1 MIADFKKTLKLLG
14 FKPGKDKDCLQ
25 KAYSVGQ
32 SVTVNFAQQKIDY
45 GNKIQVDDRSVTNF
59 SQPENLVV
67 LECVDRLL
75 VKGYQPEHILLQ
87 KRWPLGRTGKSGIA
101 DIIVRGRD
109 GQTLLIIECK
119 TWGAEFDK
127 EKARMNK
134 DGGQLFSYFQQDKSA
149 AFLCLYASGVEK
161 EKIEWHNVLVDVRDR
176 EEHRKRE
183 DKNGKRFV
191 YRNAN
196 DVPGLME
203 VWENRSEK
211 MFLSSGIFERGIEA
225 YSPGF
230 EPIKIRDL
238 SEFSDEDTGKVYGVF
253 EEVLRHNNISD
264 RSNAFNRVISLILA
278 KIVDEDK
285 KAGDTADF
293 QILEGDIAET
303 VQERLETLHSRAMR
317 DYLKEEVVNH
327 TESEIDEIVSH
338 FPRQE
343 AQKEIRK
350 VMREL
355 KFYKNNEFAF
365 KEVYNERLFRE
376 NAKVLFE
383 VVRLFSPYRFRYG
396 RKAQF
401 LGDFFELMLES
412 GYKQTEGQF
421 FTPTPI
427 ARFIVSS
434 LPLRKII
441 EGKLRRGESDFLPY
455 VVDYACGSGHFLT
468 EAIEKIQSIIERDI
482 AGIFAGLSDSRSG
495 RLDANFADYEKS
507 TRWAGDYIFGVEKD
521 YRLARTSQVSCFMHG
536 DGDANIVFGDGLI
549 HYEKEEEG
557 QRLPKRGF
565 DVLVANP
572 PYSIKDFRQHL
583 RGVAEDDYELL
594 RHIGASSDDIEVLFL
609 ERAAQLLQPGGVAGI
624 FMPSSIL
631 ANSGVYRHARELMLR
646 YFEVTAIAEF
656 GGETFA
662 KTGTNTVILFLRRR
676 ENKYAENCRCIA
688 EDFIRDGTP
697 RPEDFA
703 DSESAYSAYT
713 AHRGFDLADYK
724 TFVARAPGEAILQ
737 SAFYKSLRETFES
750 GKELKS
756 LKSRVSFR
764 QLSAGD
770 RKREIDA
777 AFFDWALARETEKFF
792 AYLLCHRLIDS
803 DGGGRAFAP
812 QQTLII
818 KSGATP
824 AERKNFLG
832 YSFSERRGYKGIE
845 LTTDENGKHITKLY
859 DADDDDNPRKIN
871 AHIRRAFLR
880 ESIGAIDSELAENLR
895 AIDLHSAIDFEAA
908 DFEFRINLQE
918 SKRTAVQS
926 KWPTAKLGD
935 ICEIKIGGTPHRN
948 HQEFWRDGKNLWLS
962 IAEMDGNVVV
972 DTKEKINDLGVEKS
986 NAKLVKKGTTLLS
999 FKLSIGKTAIAGR
1012 DLYTN
1017 EAIAA
1022 LSPKDKRAVLDGY
1035 LFAVF
1040 NARYVG
1046 LESIGLKAFGKSLNS
1061 RNLREIEIPLPPIS
1075 IQREIISEFDAIDFD
1090 AEKHRREI
1098 TRLENDIAEIHKKI
1112 IAVSHPSVMIGELCT
1127 AQSGGTPLRR
1137 KKHYYGGGIPWAKIS
1152 DIEASDGIVNKT
1164 EDTLTPEG
1172 LKIIGGRL
1180 FPAGSVLLAMY
1191 ASVGK
1196 VAIAGIELATNQ
1208 AILILNTKDA
1218 KRLNNQYLAFWL
1230 MSQKEEIASHA
1241 HGSIQMN
1248 LSATIVKNLHMPL
1261 PPIVEQN
1268 KTVEKVRRLDADIK
1282 AAQTRIAQAQPKKKA
1297 VLAKWL

>member
-211 MFLSSGIFERGIEA
+211 IFLSSGIFERGIEA

-383 VVRLFSPYRFRYG
+383 VVRLFAPYRFRYG

-609 ERAAQLLQPGGVAGI
+609 ERAAQLLQPDGVAGI

-703 DSESAYSAYT
+703 DSESAYSTYA

-777 AFFDWALARETEKFF
+777 AFFDWALVRETEKFF

-859 DADDDDNPRKIN
+859 DADDDDNSRKIN

-880 ESIGAIDSELAENLR
+880 ESVGAIDSELAENLR
-895 AIDLHSAIDFEAA
+895 AIDLHSAIDFDAA

-918 SKRTAVQS
+918 SKRQAVQS
-926 KWPTAKLGD
+926 KWPLV
-935 ICEIKIGGTPHRN
+935 KIG
-948 HQEFWRDGKNLWLS
+948 D
-962 IAEMDGNVVV
+962 VC
-972 DTKEKINDLGVEKS
+972 
-986 NAKLVKKGTTLLS
+986 
-999 FKLSIGKTAIAGR
+999 
-1012 DLYTN
+1012 
-1017 EAIAA
+1017 
-1022 LSPKDKRAVLDGY
+1022 
-1035 LFAVF
+1035 
-1040 NARYVG
+1040 
-1046 LESIGLKAFGKSLNS
+1046 
-1061 RNLREIEIPLPPIS
+1061 
-1075 IQREIISEFDAIDFD
+1075 
-1090 AEKHRREI
+1090 I
-1098 TRLENDIAEIHKKI
+1098 T
-1112 IAVSHPSVMIGELCT
+1112 
-1127 AQSGGTPLRR
+1127 QSGGTPFRGTSR
-1137 KKHYYGGGIPWAKIS
+1137 YFGGEIPWAKIS
-1152 DIEASDGIVNKT
+1152 DIEASGGVIT
-1164 EDTLTPEG
+1164 ETEELISDAG
-1172 LKIIGGRL
+1172 LQAIGGRI
-1180 FPAGSVLLAMY
+1180 FPVGTVLLAMY

-1196 VAIAGIELATNQ
+1196 VAVAGIDLATNQ
-1208 AILILNTKDA
+1208 AILSLNSKDS
-1218 KRLNNQYLAFWL
+1218 KRFNNRYLFHWL
-1230 MSQKEEIASHA
+1230 ENERERIAGFA
-1241 HGSIQMN
+1241 HGTTQMN
-1248 LSATIVKNLHMPL
+1248 LTAGIVKNLLIPL
-1261 PPIVEQN
+1261 PPINVQREIVAEFDTINSDAEKNRREIAHLQNQIGVIFNQVTQKTKKIQFGKIAELKYGKSLPASRRIPGEYPVMGSNGIDGYHSEYLIEGPAIIVGRKGSAGQVTFVDENCWPIDTTFYLAPDESKVNMEFAYHLLLSLNLESFAGGVGVPGLNRNDVYGLEVPLPSLAVQN
-1268 KTVEKVRRLDADIK
+1268 KAAEKMRRLDEKIK
-1282 AAQTRIAQAQPKKKA
+1282 ATQTHIAQAQPKKKA
-1297 VLAKWL
+1297 VLESRL